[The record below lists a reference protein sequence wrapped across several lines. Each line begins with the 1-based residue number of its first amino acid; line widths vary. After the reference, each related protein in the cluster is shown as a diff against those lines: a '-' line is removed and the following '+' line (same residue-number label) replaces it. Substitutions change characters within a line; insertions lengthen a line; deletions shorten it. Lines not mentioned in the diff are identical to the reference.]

1 MQLIDPCNS
10 DEAVDFVLL
19 TLSGRNC
26 GDCPCCVCGYNEIIV
41 TSETVP
47 NGLAWDA
54 PYL

>member
-26 GDCPCCVCGYNEIIV
+26 GDCPRCVYGYEIIV
-41 TSETVP
+41 TSETVCLMGWP
-47 NGLAWDA
+47 GML
-54 PYL
+54 